1 MNTVKLVKIA
11 PDVVMPTKAHDTDAG
26 FDLYAYCPDA
36 SFYSWESGC
45 QLNVKGV
52 KVRPNETYKF
62 HTGIKMAIP
71 DGYWGGIYARSGL
84 ATKCGLRPA
93 NCVGVIDSSYR
104 GEIIVAIHND
114 SNETQLVHNGD
125 RIAQA
130 IVSSYEQVEFVSVE
144 SVEELSKT
152 ERGDGGF
159 SHTGVK

>member
-1 MNTVKLVKIA
+1 MNTIKIVRVA
-11 PDVVMPTKAHDTDAG
+11 PDVIMPTKAHDTDAG

-36 SFYSWESGC
+36 TFYSWESGC

-125 RIAQA
+125 RIAQLV
-130 IVSSYEQVEFVSVE
+130 IQKVEPTVFEEVSELDETSRGE
-144 SVEELSKT
+144 S
-152 ERGDGGF
+152 GFGG
-159 SHTGVK
+159 SGK

>member
-1 MNTVKLVKIA
+1 MNTIKIVRIA
-11 PDVVMPTKAHDTDAG
+11 PDVIMPTKAHDTDAG

-36 SFYSWESGC
+36 TFYSWESGC

-125 RIAQA
+125 RIAQLV
-130 IVSSYEQVEFVSVE
+130 IQKVEPTVFEEVSELDETSRGE
-144 SVEELSKT
+144 S
-152 ERGDGGF
+152 GFGG
-159 SHTGVK
+159 SGK

>member
-1 MNTVKLVKIA
+1 MNTIKIVRIA
-11 PDVVMPTKAHDTDAG
+11 PDVVMPTKAHNTDAG

-36 SFYSWESGC
+36 TFYSWESGC

-125 RIAQA
+125 RIAQLV
-130 IVSSYEQVEFVSVE
+130 IQKVEPTVFEEVSELDETSRGE
-144 SVEELSKT
+144 S
-152 ERGDGGF
+152 GFGG
-159 SHTGVK
+159 SGK

>member
-1 MNTVKLVKIA
+1 MNTIKIVRIA
-11 PDVVMPTKAHDTDAG
+11 PDVVMPTKAHDPDAG

-36 SFYSWESGC
+36 TFYSWESGC

-62 HTGIKMAIP
+62 HTGIKLAIP

-125 RIAQA
+125 RIAQLV
-130 IVSSYEQVEFVSVE
+130 IQKVEPTVFEEVSELDETSRGE
-144 SVEELSKT
+144 S
-152 ERGDGGF
+152 GFGG
-159 SHTGVK
+159 SGK

>member
-1 MNTVKLVKIA
+1 MNTIKIVRIA

-36 SFYSWESGC
+36 TFYSWESGC
-45 QLNVKGV
+45 QSNVKGV

-62 HTGIKMAIP
+62 HTGIKLSIP

-93 NCVGVIDSSYR
+93 NCVGVIDSCYR

-114 SNETQLVHNGD
+114 SNETQLIHNGD
-125 RIAQA
+125 RIAQLV
-130 IVSSYEQVEFVSVE
+130 IQKVEPTVFEEVSGLDETSRGE
-144 SVEELSKT
+144 S
-152 ERGDGGF
+152 GFGG
-159 SHTGVK
+159 SGK

>member
-1 MNTVKLVKIA
+1 MNTIKIVRIA

-36 SFYSWESGC
+36 TFYSWESGC
-45 QLNVKGV
+45 QLNVKGL

-125 RIAQA
+125 RIAQLV
-130 IVSSYEQVEFVSVE
+130 IQKVEPTVFEEVSELDETSRGE
-144 SVEELSKT
+144 S
-152 ERGDGGF
+152 GFGG
-159 SHTGVK
+159 SGK

>member
-1 MNTVKLVKIA
+1 MNTVKIVRIA

-36 SFYSWESGC
+36 TFYSWESGC

-104 GEIIVAIHND
+104 GEIIVSIHND

-125 RIAQA
+125 RIAQLV
-130 IVSSYEQVEFVSVE
+130 IQKVEPTVFEEVSELDETSRGE
-144 SVEELSKT
+144 S
-152 ERGDGGF
+152 GFGG
-159 SHTGVK
+159 SGK

>member
-1 MNTVKLVKIA
+1 MNTVKIVRIA
-11 PDVVMPTKAHDTDAG
+11 PDVIMPTKAHDTDAG

-62 HTGIKMAIP
+62 HTGIKLAIP

-125 RIAQA
+125 RIAQLV
-130 IVSSYEQVEFVSVE
+130 IQKVEPTVFEEVSELDETSRGE
-144 SVEELSKT
+144 S
-152 ERGDGGF
+152 GFGG
-159 SHTGVK
+159 SGK

>member
-1 MNTVKLVKIA
+1 MNTIKIVRIA
-11 PDVVMPTKAHDTDAG
+11 PDVIMPTKAHDTDAG

-36 SFYSWESGC
+36 TFYSWESGC

-84 ATKCGLRPA
+84 ATNCGLRPA

-125 RIAQA
+125 RIAQLV
-130 IVSSYEQVEFVSVE
+130 IQKVEPTVFEEVSELDETSRGE
-144 SVEELSKT
+144 S
-152 ERGDGGF
+152 GFGG
-159 SHTGVK
+159 SGK

>member
-1 MNTVKLVKIA
+1 MNTIKIVRIA

-26 FDLYAYCPDA
+26 FDLYAYCPNA

-125 RIAQA
+125 RIAQLV
-130 IVSSYEQVEFVSVE
+130 IQKVEPTVFEEVSELDETSRGE
-144 SVEELSKT
+144 S
-152 ERGDGGF
+152 GFGG
-159 SHTGVK
+159 SGK

>member
-1 MNTVKLVKIA
+1 MNTVKIVRIA
-11 PDVVMPTKAHDTDAG
+11 PDVIRPTKAHDTDAG

-36 SFYSWESGC
+36 TFYSWESGC

-62 HTGIKMAIP
+62 HTGIKLAIP

-125 RIAQA
+125 RIAQLV
-130 IVSSYEQVEFVSVE
+130 IQKVEPTVFEEVSELDETSRGE
-144 SVEELSKT
+144 S
-152 ERGDGGF
+152 GFGG
-159 SHTGVK
+159 SGK

>member
-1 MNTVKLVKIA
+1 MNTIKIVRIA
-11 PDVVMPTKAHDTDAG
+11 PDVIMPTKAHDTDAG

-36 SFYSWESGC
+36 TFYSWESGC
-45 QLNVKGV
+45 QLNVTGV

-125 RIAQA
+125 RIAQLV
-130 IVSSYEQVEFVSVE
+130 IQKVEPTVFEEVSELDETSRGE
-144 SVEELSKT
+144 S
-152 ERGDGGF
+152 GFGG
-159 SHTGVK
+159 SGK

>member
-1 MNTVKLVKIA
+1 MNTIKIVRIA

-36 SFYSWESGC
+36 TFYSWESGC
-45 QLNVKGV
+45 QSNVKGV

-62 HTGIKMAIP
+62 HTGIKLAIP

-114 SNETQLVHNGD
+114 SNETQLVHNGG
-125 RIAQA
+125 RIAQLV
-130 IVSSYEQVEFVSVE
+130 IQKVEPTVFEEVSELDETSRGE
-144 SVEELSKT
+144 S
-152 ERGDGGF
+152 GFGG
-159 SHTGVK
+159 SGK

>member
-1 MNTVKLVKIA
+1 MNTIKIVRIA

-36 SFYSWESGC
+36 TFYSWESGS

-125 RIAQA
+125 RIAQLV
-130 IVSSYEQVEFVSVE
+130 IQKVEPTVFEEVSELDETSRGE
-144 SVEELSKT
+144 S
-152 ERGDGGF
+152 GFGG
-159 SHTGVK
+159 SGK

>member
-1 MNTVKLVKIA
+1 MNTVKIVRIA
-11 PDVVMPTKAHDTDAG
+11 PDVVIPTKAHDTDAG

-36 SFYSWESGC
+36 TFYSWESGC

-62 HTGIKMAIP
+62 HTGIKLAIP

-125 RIAQA
+125 RIAQLV
-130 IVSSYEQVEFVSVE
+130 IQKVEPTVFEEVSELDETSRGE
-144 SVEELSKT
+144 S
-152 ERGDGGF
+152 GFGG
-159 SHTGVK
+159 SGK

>member
-1 MNTVKLVKIA
+1 MNTIKIVRMA

-36 SFYSWESGC
+36 TFYSWESGC

-125 RIAQA
+125 RIAQLV
-130 IVSSYEQVEFVSVE
+130 IQKVEPTVFEEVSELDETSRGE
-144 SVEELSKT
+144 S
-152 ERGDGGF
+152 GFGG
-159 SHTGVK
+159 SGK

>member
-1 MNTVKLVKIA
+1 MNTIKIVRIA

-36 SFYSWESGC
+36 TFYSWESGC

-125 RIAQA
+125 RIAQLV
-130 IVSSYEQVEFVSVE
+130 IQKVEPTVFEEVSELDETSRGE
-144 SVEELSKT
+144 S
-152 ERGDGGF
+152 GFGG
-159 SHTGVK
+159 SGN

>member
-1 MNTVKLVKIA
+1 MNSIKLVKIA
-11 PDVVMPTKAHDTDAG
+11 PDVTIPTKAHDTDAG

-45 QLNVKGV
+45 QANVKGV

-62 HTGIKMAIP
+62 QTGIKMAIP
-71 DGYWGGIYARSGL
+71 DGYWGAIYARSGL

-114 SNETQLVHNGD
+114 SNETQLIHHGD
-125 RIAQA
+125 RIAQLV
-130 IVSSYEQVEFVSVE
+130 IQKVEPTVFEEVSELDETSRGE
-144 SVEELSKT
+144 S
-152 ERGDGGF
+152 GFGG
-159 SHTGVK
+159 SGK

>member
-1 MNTVKLVKIA
+1 MNIIKIVKIA
-11 PDVVMPTKAHDTDAG
+11 PDVIIPTKAHDTDAG

-114 SNETQLVHNGD
+114 SDETQLIHNGD
-125 RIAQA
+125 RIAQLV
-130 IVSSYEQVEFVSVE
+130 IQKIEPTVFEEVSELDETSRGE
-144 SVEELSKT
+144 S
-152 ERGDGGF
+152 GFGG
-159 SHTGVK
+159 SGK

>member
-1 MNTVKLVKIA
+1 MNTIKIVRIA
-11 PDVVMPTKAHDTDAG
+11 PDVFMPKKAHDTDAG

-125 RIAQA
+125 RIAQLV
-130 IVSSYEQVEFVSVE
+130 IQKVEPTVFEEVSELDETSRGE
-144 SVEELSKT
+144 S
-152 ERGDGGF
+152 GFGG
-159 SHTGVK
+159 SGK

>member
-11 PDVVMPTKAHDTDAG
+11 PDVVIPTKAHDTDAG

-62 HTGIKMAIP
+62 HTGIKMGIP

-84 ATKCGLRPA
+84 ATICGLRPA

-104 GEIIVAIHND
+104 GEITVAIHND
-114 SNETQLVHNGD
+114 SNETQLVHNGG
-125 RIAQA
+125 RIAQLV
-130 IVSSYEQVEFVSVE
+130 IQKVEPTVFEEVSELDETSRGE
-144 SVEELSKT
+144 S
-152 ERGDGGF
+152 GFGG
-159 SHTGVK
+159 SGK

>member
-125 RIAQA
+125 RIAQLV
-130 IVSSYEQVEFVSVE
+130 IQKVEPTVFEEVSELDETSRGE
-144 SVEELSKT
+144 S
-152 ERGDGGF
+152 GFGG
-159 SHTGVK
+159 SGK

>member
-1 MNTVKLVKIA
+1 MNTVKIVRMA

-26 FDLYAYCPDA
+26 FDLYAYCPNA

-52 KVRPNETYKF
+52 KVRPNETYNF

-125 RIAQA
+125 RIAQLV
-130 IVSSYEQVEFVSVE
+130 IQKVEPTVFEEVSELDETSRGE
-144 SVEELSKT
+144 S
-152 ERGDGGF
+152 GFGG
-159 SHTGVK
+159 SGK

>member
-1 MNTVKLVKIA
+1 MNTIKIVRIA
-11 PDVVMPTKAHDTDAG
+11 PDVIMPTKAHDTDAG

-36 SFYSWESGC
+36 TFYSWESGC
-45 QLNVKGV
+45 QSNVKGV

-62 HTGIKMAIP
+62 HIGIKLAIP

-125 RIAQA
+125 RIAQLV
-130 IVSSYEQVEFVSVE
+130 IQKVEPTVFEEVSELDETSRGE
-144 SVEELSKT
+144 S
-152 ERGDGGF
+152 GFGG
-159 SHTGVK
+159 SGK

>member
-1 MNTVKLVKIA
+1 MNTVKIVRIA
-11 PDVVMPTKAHDTDAG
+11 PDVFMPKKAHDTDAG

-36 SFYSWESGC
+36 TFYSWESGC

-52 KVRPNETYKF
+52 KVRPTETYKF
-62 HTGIKMAIP
+62 HTGIKLAIP

-125 RIAQA
+125 RIAQLV
-130 IVSSYEQVEFVSVE
+130 IQKVEPTVFEEVSELDETSRGE
-144 SVEELSKT
+144 S
-152 ERGDGGF
+152 GFGG
-159 SHTGVK
+159 SGK

>member
-1 MNTVKLVKIA
+1 MNTVKIVRIA

-36 SFYSWESGC
+36 TFYSWESGC

-62 HTGIKMAIP
+62 HTGIKLAIP
-71 DGYWGGIYARSGL
+71 DGYWGGIYAGSGL

-125 RIAQA
+125 RIAQLV
-130 IVSSYEQVEFVSVE
+130 IQKVEPTVFEEVSELDETSRGE
-144 SVEELSKT
+144 S
-152 ERGDGGF
+152 GFGG
-159 SHTGVK
+159 SGK

>member
-1 MNTVKLVKIA
+1 MNTVKIVRIA

-36 SFYSWESGC
+36 TFYSWESGC

-125 RIAQA
+125 RIAQLV
-130 IVSSYEQVEFVSVE
+130 IQKVEPTVFEEVSELDETPRGE
-144 SVEELSKT
+144 S
-152 ERGDGGF
+152 GFGG
-159 SHTGVK
+159 SGK

>member
-1 MNTVKLVKIA
+1 MNTVKIVRIA
-11 PDVVMPTKAHDTDAG
+11 PDVIIPTKAHDTDAG

-36 SFYSWESGC
+36 TFYSWESGC

-62 HTGIKMAIP
+62 HTGIKLAIP

-125 RIAQA
+125 RIAQLV
-130 IVSSYEQVEFVSVE
+130 IQKVEPTVFEEVSELDETSRGE
-144 SVEELSKT
+144 S
-152 ERGDGGF
+152 GFGG
-159 SHTGVK
+159 SGK

>member
-1 MNTVKLVKIA
+1 MNTIKIVRIA
-11 PDVVMPTKAHDTDAG
+11 PDVVIPTKAHDTDAG

-36 SFYSWESGC
+36 TFYSWESGC

-125 RIAQA
+125 RIAQLV
-130 IVSSYEQVEFVSVE
+130 IQKVEPTVFEEVSELDETSRGE
-144 SVEELSKT
+144 S
-152 ERGDGGF
+152 GFGG
-159 SHTGVK
+159 SGK

>member
-1 MNTVKLVKIA
+1 MNTVKIVRIA

-36 SFYSWESGC
+36 TFYSWESGC

-71 DGYWGGIYARSGL
+71 DGYWGAIYARSGL

-125 RIAQA
+125 RIAQLV
-130 IVSSYEQVEFVSVE
+130 IQKVEPTVFEEVSELDETSRGE
-144 SVEELSKT
+144 S
-152 ERGDGGF
+152 GFGG
-159 SHTGVK
+159 SGK

>member
-1 MNTVKLVKIA
+1 MNTVKIVRIA
-11 PDVVMPTKAHDTDAG
+11 PDVIMPTKAHDTDAG

-36 SFYSWESGC
+36 TFYSWESGC

-125 RIAQA
+125 RIAQLV
-130 IVSSYEQVEFVSVE
+130 IQKVEPTVFEEVSELDETSRGE
-144 SVEELSKT
+144 S
-152 ERGDGGF
+152 GFGG
-159 SHTGVK
+159 SGK

>member
-84 ATKCGLRPA
+84 ATNCGLRPA

-125 RIAQA
+125 RIAQLV
-130 IVSSYEQVEFVSVE
+130 IQKVEPTVFEEVSELDETSRGE
-144 SVEELSKT
+144 S
-152 ERGDGGF
+152 GFGG
-159 SHTGVK
+159 SGK

>member
-1 MNTVKLVKIA
+1 MNTIKILKMA
-11 PDVVMPTKAHDTDAG
+11 DDVIIPTKAHDTDAG

-45 QLNVKGV
+45 QSNVKGV

-71 DGYWGGIYARSGL
+71 DGYWGAIYARSGL

-114 SNETQLVHNGD
+114 SNETQLIHHED
-125 RIAQA
+125 RIAQLV
-130 IVSSYEQVEFVSVE
+130 IQKVEPTVFEEVSELDETSRE
-144 SVEELSKT
+144 S
-152 ERGDGGF
+152 GFGG
-159 SHTGVK
+159 SGK

>member
-1 MNTVKLVKIA
+1 MNTVKIVRIA

-36 SFYSWESGC
+36 TFYSWESGC

-62 HTGIKMAIP
+62 HTGIKLAIP

-125 RIAQA
+125 RIAQLV
-130 IVSSYEQVEFVSVE
+130 IQKVEPTVFEEVSELDETSRGE
-144 SVEELSKT
+144 S
-152 ERGDGGF
+152 GFGG
-159 SHTGVK
+159 SGK

>member
-1 MNTVKLVKIA
+1 MNTVKIVRIA
-11 PDVVMPTKAHDTDAG
+11 PDVVIPTKAHDTDAG

-36 SFYSWESGC
+36 TFYSWESGC

-62 HTGIKMAIP
+62 HTGIKLAIP

-104 GEIIVAIHND
+104 GEWMVALYND
-114 SNETQLVHNGD
+114 GEETQIIHHGD
-125 RIAQA
+125 RIAQFTLLP
-130 IVSSYEQVEFVSVE
+130 VLDVKLDE
-144 SVEELSKT
+144 VEELNET
-152 ERGDGGF
+152 ERGQGGF
-159 SHTGVK
+159 GSSGK

>member
-1 MNTVKLVKIA
+1 MNSIKIVRIA

-36 SFYSWESGC
+36 TFYSWESGC

-125 RIAQA
+125 RIAQLV
-130 IVSSYEQVEFVSVE
+130 IQKVEPTVFEEVSELDETSRGE
-144 SVEELSKT
+144 S
-152 ERGDGGF
+152 GFGG
-159 SHTGVK
+159 SGK

>member
-1 MNTVKLVKIA
+1 MNTVKIVRIA
-11 PDVVMPTKAHDTDAG
+11 PDVIMPTKAHDTDAG

-36 SFYSWESGC
+36 TFYSWESGC
-45 QLNVKGV
+45 QSNVKGV

-62 HTGIKMAIP
+62 HTGIKLAIP

-125 RIAQA
+125 RIAQLV
-130 IVSSYEQVEFVSVE
+130 IQKVEPTVFEEVSGLDETSRGE
-144 SVEELSKT
+144 S
-152 ERGDGGF
+152 GFGG
-159 SHTGVK
+159 SGK